1 MTTTEETKAEYNRL
15 YYLKNKNKIKL
26 YYQKYNI
33 ENATKWREYKENILL
48 KRLYHLYNNDI

>member
-15 YYLKNKNKIKL
+15 YYLKNKNKIKI

-33 ENATKWREYKENILL
+33 LKATKWREYRENILL
-48 KRLYHLYNNDI
+48 KTSISFI